1 MDGNRYD
8 GFEMYTAMEEISNY
22 LSKVQLIVEDLLG
35 ASEEHVV
42 SFNKALQ
49 SGLSPCRLS
58 QLGREVYLRSSLLL
72 DNVREIEAALMR
84 FDIHIE

>member
-1 MDGNRYD
+1 MGK
-8 GFEMYTAMEEISNY
+8 S
-22 LSKVQLIVEDLLG
+22 LSVNKALIRADYIAGGTTCAKLAAKYGVSG
-35 ASEEHVV
+35 EHVV

-84 FDIHIE
+84 FDIHPE